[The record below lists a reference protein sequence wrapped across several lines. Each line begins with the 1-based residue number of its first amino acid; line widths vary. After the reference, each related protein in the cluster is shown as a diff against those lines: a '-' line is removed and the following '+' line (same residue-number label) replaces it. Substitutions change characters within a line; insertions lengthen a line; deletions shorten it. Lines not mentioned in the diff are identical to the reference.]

1 MKKKLFLAALLLPLT
16 AAASALSASEPPL
29 KGWFAEGYQTREASP
44 PDTPFT
50 HLREGEEQAV
60 TLADYKGDV
69 LLVNFWA
76 TWCAPCVEEMPAL
89 DALEAELAG
98 EDFSVLVVSNDRR
111 GAEQVLPFY
120 EEHGLEHLGIW
131 LDPRGEFMRA
141 MESRGLPTSFVID
154 REGQV
159 VGLVEGAAPWDSAEA
174 IELLRWYLE

>member
-29 KGWFAEGYQTREASP
+29 NGWFAEGYQTMEASA
-44 PDTPFT
+44 PDIPITR
-50 HLREGEEQAV
+50 LNDGEEEQV
-60 TLADYKGDV
+60 TLADYTGEV
-69 LLVNFWA
+69 LLLNFWA

-89 DALEAELAG
+89 DALDAELSN
-98 EDFSVLVVSNDRR
+98 EDFRVLVVSNDRR

-131 LDPRGEFMRA
+131 LDPRGDLMRA
-141 MESRGLPTSFVID
+141 METRGLPTSFVID

-159 VGLVEGAAPWDSAEA
+159 VGRVEGAAPWDGAEA